1 MKAQVAFS
9 LNEPGSFK
17 DDIIQVVSVRY
28 RPYGYNY

>member
-9 LNEPGSFK
+9 LNEPA
-17 DDIIQVVSVRY
+17 DDIIHVVSVRY